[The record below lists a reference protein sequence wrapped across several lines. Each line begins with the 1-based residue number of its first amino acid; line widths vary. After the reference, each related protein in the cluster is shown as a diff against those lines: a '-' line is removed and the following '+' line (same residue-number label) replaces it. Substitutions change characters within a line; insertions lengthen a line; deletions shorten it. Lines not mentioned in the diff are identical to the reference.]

1 MTPAFDETAV
11 RSDIRARVDI
21 VDLARE
27 HGVDL
32 RRVGDRHVGLCP
44 FHAEKTP
51 SFTIS
56 NGLFH
61 CFSCGAGGSAFD
73 FVMRAQGVGFRE
85 ARTVLADRAGVSLD
99 RARRNHPR
107 RGPREPTARERAALE
122 RERVFDELRSDIWA
136 VYREV
141 DVAVGE
147 DPQLRDYALR
157 VLLPPLAERELLLL
171 VQFGELTAIA
181 SGKLS

>member
-136 VYREV
+136 VYRRSTSPSARIRSSATTRCGSSFRRSPSV
-141 DVAVGE
+141 SYCC
-147 DPQLRDYALR
+147 LCS
-157 VLLPPLAERELLLL
+157 
-171 VQFGELTAIA
+171 
-181 SGKLS
+181 SGS